1 MGQFSCRI
9 EGQSTKAYRRRI
21 VQIENSFSKLFLCY
35 LFLGFLYYPRLS
47 DKNSQMAILKKLK
60 ILFSVQDIF
69 NSGFS
74 KNSDRPI
81 FWSFFI
87 NLLFVWHKLCL
98 SRIITLLSNSCFDSS
113 DRMLDSCFG
122 QNVWVRITGSEITLA
137 RQIPIISLFVESYV
151 HKALSCAYSPSLRT
165 GITLALK
172 ISNALLEHQLEA
184 IM

>member
-1 MGQFSCRI
+1 M
-9 EGQSTKAYRRRI
+9 
-21 VQIENSFSKLFLCY
+21 
-35 LFLGFLYYPRLS
+35 
-47 DKNSQMAILKKLK
+47 
-60 ILFSVQDIF
+60 
-69 NSGFS
+69 
-74 KNSDRPI
+74 
-81 FWSFFI
+81 
-87 NLLFVWHKLCL
+87 WHKLCL

-184 IM
+184 IMWKAIPRWLAVICGCFQVIFQFYLRELKEIRSDKIQKWIFSLFSALYIPFKILELRTLGYIQ